1 MTGFLIP
8 VAAALLIVAVITVP
22 LVRADR
28 RRTAG
33 PRGQA
38 PAAFGC
44 RAAYG
49 SAASPSGASRSNSA
63 LAPRS
68 SRRAASSTSG

>member
-44 RAAYG
+44 RTGYG
-49 SAASPSGASRSNSA
+49 SADRPSGASRSNSA
-63 LAPRS
+63 RAARS